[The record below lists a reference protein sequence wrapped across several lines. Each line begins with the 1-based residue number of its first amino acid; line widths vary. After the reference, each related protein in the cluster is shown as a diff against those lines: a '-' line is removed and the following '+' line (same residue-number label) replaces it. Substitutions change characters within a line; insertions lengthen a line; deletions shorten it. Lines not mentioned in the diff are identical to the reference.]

1 MDSKLQTFLVL
12 CRLMNYRMTSEELH
26 LTQPAVTKQI
36 QSLERMYNTKLF
48 VYDGKRLQKTK
59 DCQILE
65 AYAQSLQHNYEEI
78 KKALS
83 GKQEIFIRIGATKTI
98 GDYVIGN
105 YILKYLEDP
114 NHNLSLLVDNT
125 EHLLRLLDSS
135 QIDFAL
141 IEGLF
146 SKQKYEYQ
154 LLRKES
160 FVGICSK
167 NHRFCG
173 KKVSIQELLNETI
186 IVREVGSGT
195 RDILEHELRMQG
207 YDVQD
212 FRRVIDIS
220 SFKLIRELV
229 LEGVG
234 ISLLYQSVVDKD
246 GRFGT
251 FQVEDINL
259 EHEFNIVY
267 LKNTNAQKYVE
278 LFLKNNL

>member
-1 MDSKLQTFLVL
+1 M
-12 CRLMNYRMTSEELH
+12 
-26 LTQPAVTKQI
+26 
-36 QSLERMYNTKLF
+36 
-48 VYDGKRLQKTK
+48 
-59 DCQILE
+59 
-65 AYAQSLQHNYEEI
+65 
-78 KKALS
+78 
-83 GKQEIFIRIGATKTI
+83 
-98 GDYVIGN
+98 

-167 NHRFCG
+167 NHHFCG

-234 ISLLYQSVVDKD
+234 ISLLYQSVVDGD
-246 GRFGT
+246 ERFGT

>member
-1 MDSKLQTFLVL
+1 M
-12 CRLMNYRMTSEELH
+12 E
-26 LTQPAVTKQI
+26 
-36 QSLERMYNTKLF
+36 
-48 VYDGKRLQKTK
+48 
-59 DCQILE
+59 
-65 AYAQSLQHNYEEI
+65 
-78 KKALS
+78 
-83 GKQEIFIRIGATKTI
+83 
-98 GDYVIGN
+98 
-105 YILKYLEDP
+105 
-114 NHNLSLLVDNT
+114 
-125 EHLLRLLDSS
+125 
-135 QIDFAL
+135 
-141 IEGLF
+141 
-146 SKQKYEYQ
+146 
-154 LLRKES
+154 
-160 FVGICSK
+160 
-167 NHRFCG
+167 

-234 ISLLYQSVVDKD
+234 ISLLYQSVVDGD
-246 GRFGT
+246 ERFGT

>member
-36 QSLERMYNTKLF
+36 QALERMYNTKLF
-48 VYDGKRLQKTK
+48 VYDGKKLQKTK
-59 DCQILE
+59 DCHILE

-83 GKQEIFIRIGATKTI
+83 GNQEIFIRIGATKTI
-98 GDYVIGN
+98 GDYVIGD
-105 YILKYLEDP
+105 YILKYLEDS

-167 NHRFCG
+167 NHAFCG
-173 KKVSIQELLNETI
+173 KKVSIRDILEETI
-186 IVREVGSGT
+186 IVREIGSGT
-195 RDILEHELRMQG
+195 RDILEHELRSKG
-207 YDVQD
+207 YNVQD
-212 FRRVIDIS
+212 FCRVIDI

-229 LEGVG
+229 LKGVG
-234 ISLLYQSVVDKD
+234 ISLLYQSVVDND
-246 GRFGT
+246 ERFGT
-251 FQVEDINL
+251 FQVEDMNL

-267 LKNTNAQKYVE
+267 LKNTNAKKYVE
-278 LFLKNNL
+278 LFLG